1 MFSDTLTIIKVIN
14 FDQKVHWFDIS
25 WSECVLFSKS
35 PIQGSKGKSSKTSY
49 QQKPRDSFA
58 KWQLKWA
65 VGHWGWQGANT
76 SCKSSV
82 FKNVCL
88 PSNLW
93 TTFFYISQR
102 PCVFFY
108 FACFIFLF
116 DVQDMETFN
125 VAAQNFVS
133 EAGSR
138 NFTKRVGWEDYGS
151 DGRFLGVSTRIKW
164 SWMTGNLRLN
174 PPRMTW
180 LLDFDFFQ
188 WEVGEQ

>member
-49 QQKPRDSFA
+49 QPKPRDSFA

-102 PCVFFY
+102 PCVFFILHAS
-108 FACFIFLF
+108 FFCS
-116 DVQDMETFN
+116 M
-125 VAAQNFVS
+125 
-133 EAGSR
+133 SR
-138 NFTKRVGWEDYGS
+138 TWKPSTLQPKTLSQR
-151 DGRFLGVSTRIKW
+151 LGA
-164 SWMTGNLRLN
+164 GNLQN
-174 PPRMTW
+174 EWAEKIMDPMGAFWEFPP
-180 LLDFDFFQ
+180 
-188 WEVGEQ
+188 E